1 MAGLAVA
8 STMAGRPLDVD
19 WKHDEAALRSLY
31 KAELDPRLRSRWQAL
46 WRLRAGETAE
56 RTAELVGAHVRT
68 VLEWVHWYRVGGEG
82 EVRRHRVGGGR
93 GRAALLTAEQQ
104 AALRTEVASGR
115 FKTGAQIG
123 AWVEAR
129 WGVRYSLNGLYGLLA
144 RLEAGPKVPRPRSTG
159 ADEAASKEWKRR
171 RAASGARRGGRRAR
185 GGDGVR

>member
-1 MAGLAVA
+1 
-8 STMAGRPLDVD
+8 MAGRPLHVN
-19 WKHDEAALRSLY
+19 WTHDETTLRALY

-46 WRLRAGETAE
+46 WRLRVGETAE

-68 VLEWVHWYRVGGEG
+68 VLEWVHWYRAGGTE

-93 GRAALLTAEQQ
+93 GRAALLTVEQQ

-129 WGVRYSLNGLYGLLA
+129 WGVRYSLNGLYGLLG
-144 RLEAGPKVPRPRSTG
+144 RLEASPKVPRPRSTG
-159 ADEAASKEWKRR
+159 ADPAAQTEWKRR
-171 RAASGARRGGRRAR
+171 GVRSRAAPGGGARRR
-185 GGDGVR
+185 GDGVRR